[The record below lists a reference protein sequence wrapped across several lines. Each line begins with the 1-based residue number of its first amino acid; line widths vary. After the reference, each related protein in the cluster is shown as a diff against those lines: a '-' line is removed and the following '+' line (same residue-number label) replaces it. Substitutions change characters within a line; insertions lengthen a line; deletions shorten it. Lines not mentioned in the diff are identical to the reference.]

1 MCPVVIWRYTREDVL
16 PIFNSALVSN
26 LKLAILIKSEAMA
39 PISQTEQARS
49 IGLPNT
55 VTVKV
60 KDLNDESGE

>member
-1 MCPVVIWRYTREDVL
+1 
-16 PIFNSALVSN
+16 
-26 LKLAILIKSEAMA
+26 MA